1 MRPKRMRILVI
12 GAAGM
17 LGGKLVDRLVRDGC
31 LGSQGISQLTL
42 VDRVVA
48 EPPGDPGFVVESTVA
63 DLAEPGAAGAI
74 VAGRPDVIFHLAA
87 VVSGE
92 AEDDLEKG
100 LVAEGEDPAY
110 VMQQLGHTD
119 PKMTLGLYAKALK
132 SKRRRPH
139 AQGVRAAGRALDPG
153 ANGHGTGTSGV
164 ELMAEAL
171 TTGSRSAAER
181 TRRANQHAVA
191 HIISTRGA
199 GGTGTDLMVG
209 APSSR
214 SSPSWRS
221 SWGYT
226 AAVSSMGGTWRPS
239 MTGAGEWAP
248 SPAAPPSVSSCPS
261 STRP

>member
-1 MRPKRMRILVI
+1 
-12 GAAGM
+12 
-17 LGGKLVDRLVRDGC
+17 
-31 LGSQGISQLTL
+31 
-42 VDRVVA
+42 
-48 EPPGDPGFVVESTVA
+48 
-63 DLAEPGAAGAI
+63 

-139 AQGVRAAGRALDPG
+139 AQGVRAAGRALDPA

-214 SSPSWRS
+214 SSPSWWS

-248 SPAAPPSVSSCPS
+248 SPAAPPRRFPVVLAPPGPS
-261 STRP
+261 LRARFSKSPAQGAAWRVNPNTRPAPSGGIFNGLGGAANAPIGGLPASARRPMEREI